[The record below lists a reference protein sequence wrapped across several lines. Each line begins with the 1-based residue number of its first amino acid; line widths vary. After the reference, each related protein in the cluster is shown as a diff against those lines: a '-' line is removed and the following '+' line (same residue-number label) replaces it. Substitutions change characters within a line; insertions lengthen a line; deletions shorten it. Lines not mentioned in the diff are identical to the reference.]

1 MAGPHLPSGQ
11 GDSPRRTV
19 PGISGG
25 PSSHELGYDV
35 RGDAAA
41 PSSAVSCHM
50 TTHEQP
56 HPDPGPHSI
65 FRITTT
71 RPVAI
76 LMVVVAVAVFG
87 AVSYRR
93 LALTLM
99 PDLSYPKL
107 TVRTEYPGAAP
118 EEVEDAISRRVEQA
132 LGVVSNL
139 AGLSSISKAE
149 MSDVILEFA
158 WGTDMTIATQ
168 EAREKLERVHL
179 PEDAE
184 RPLILRYDPALDPIL
199 RLGLHGDRSLV
210 ELRRIADE
218 EIKRGLESVSGV
230 AAVRVKGGLEE
241 QVLVEI
247 DEKQLAILGLSIS
260 RINSQLAQENINL
273 AGGRLKEGQTEY
285 LVRTLNEFANVEEI
299 GEIVIAR
306 PSGVEVRLR
315 DVATVRKTH
324 KEREVITRID
334 GTESV
339 EIEVH
344 KEADANIV
352 AVAAAVR
359 DRIFGSRKQREYV
372 KALETK
378 KPPRAK
384 PGKKG
389 KGPSPEVIRKRMT
402 DFLSHSTPAG
412 VKIEVL
418 SDQSV
423 FIRNAIAE
431 VRDAA
436 LLGGLFAIVVL
447 YLFLRQITSTLIVG
461 VSIPISIVAT
471 LGPMHMFGVSLNI
484 MSLGGL
490 ALGVGMLVD
499 NSIVVLESIFRCRE
513 EGDGLTAGAVRGTSE
528 VGGAVVASTLTTIAV
543 FFPIVFV
550 EGIAGQ
556 VFGDLA
562 MTVVFSLLA
571 SLAVALFLIP
581 MLASR
586 HASSNAATRARS
598 TLPSLTSITRV
609 RAAERSRIPLAC
621 LAAVTVWPI
630 AGLLMLCLALL
641 VLAVKI
647 VVVVLYVVV
656 SPLLRLVVLVRPT
669 RGQWPIERTWIQKS
683 NEFLLSDLGK
693 LGGIWPGVFAFDIQD
708 CARRSLATFWDWS
721 TSGRWWRRALKW
733 TLWPLFLAYVIVR
746 LVFHFVTSCVGK
758 LLMIAFLL
766 LASLGLW
773 IGALAIGAVLVPLV
787 PAAWVFSLVYGS
799 IGRAN
804 PPVLGWALSQRHAV
818 AAVSAGGLAATL
830 YFVAP
835 QLGTELIPE
844 VHQGEFNA
852 EVSLP
857 VGTPLAT
864 TDATVQPLE
873 SLALEQT
880 EVAKATSTVGV
891 EPDADTSLEE
901 GEHTAVITV
910 SLKPGRDVAGLE
922 EAVIATLRDGASRIP
937 QVDLKISRATLFT
950 FKTPIEVEVRSHD
963 LDRLRRVS
971 RDVEQALRGL
981 GCLRDVKCSVQR
993 GNPEVQIT
1001 YDRNRLADLGLKLHE
1016 VATLVR
1022 EKVHGKVATRYR
1034 DRERRI
1040 DVLVRVKEEHKAT
1053 VADLSRLTV
1062 NPGGKVPIPLS
1073 AVAELHVAEGPSEI
1087 RRIDQR
1093 RSAVVSAAADR
1104 VDLGTAIARIGD
1116 ALADVGRPADVT
1128 LAIAGQSQEMER
1140 SLRSLK
1146 FALALAVLLV
1156 YVVMASQF
1164 ESLLH
1169 PFVIIFSVPLGFVG
1183 VIFTLYALN
1192 IPLSIVVFLG
1202 AIMLSGI
1209 VVNDA
1214 FVLVDCINQLR
1225 RRGTPKLEAVVQA
1238 GRLRLRPILM
1248 TTLTTILGLTP
1259 MALGLGP
1266 GAEIRAPMAITVI
1279 AGLIS
1284 ATVLT
1289 LVVIPSVYAL
1299 LDRGE

>member
-1 MAGPHLPSGQ
+1 
-11 GDSPRRTV
+11 
-19 PGISGG
+19 
-25 PSSHELGYDV
+25 
-35 RGDAAA
+35 
-41 PSSAVSCHM
+41 M
-50 TTHEQP
+50 TTYEQP

-76 LMVVVAVAVFG
+76 LMVVLAVAVFG

-99 PDLSYPKL
+99 PDISYPKL

-139 AGLSSISKAE
+139 AGISSISKAE
-149 MSDVILEFA
+149 LSDVILEFA
-158 WGTDMTIATQ
+158 WGTDMTVATQ

-184 RPLILRYDPALDPIL
+184 RPLILRYDPALDPII

-218 EIKRGLESVSGV
+218 EVKRGLESVSGV

-241 QVLVEI
+241 QILVEI
-247 DEKQLAILGLSIS
+247 DEKQLAMLGLSIS
-260 RINSQLAQENINL
+260 RINAQLAQENINL

-372 KALETK
+372 KTPKVK
-378 KPPRAK
+378 KPAHPK
-384 PGKKG
+384 PGKKA
-389 KGPSPEVIRKRMT
+389 KGPPPEAMRKRMT
-402 DFLSHSTPAG
+402 DFLSYSMPSG

-447 YLFLRQITSTLIVG
+447 YLFLRQITSTIIVG
-461 VSIPISIVAT
+461 ISIPISIVAT

-513 EGDGLTAGAVRGTSE
+513 EGDDLTAAAVRGTSE
-528 VGGAVVASTLTTIAV
+528 VGGAVIASTLTTIAV

-556 VFGDLA
+556 VFGDMA
-562 MTVVFSLLA
+562 ITVVFSLLA

-586 HASSNAATRARS
+586 RAASEGGVRS
-598 TLPSLTSITRV
+598 TLPSLTSIARV
-609 RAAERSRIPLAC
+609 RATVRDRAENTLGWPRILPAC

-630 AGLLMLCLALL
+630 VGILMLCLA
-641 VLAVKI
+641 VLILATKI
-647 VVVVLYVVV
+647 VVLVLHVIV
-656 SPLLRLVVLVRPT
+656 SPLLRLMASVRPT
-669 RGQWPIERTWIQKS
+669 GGKWPIERTWIQKS
-683 NEFLLSDLGK
+683 NEFLLSDLGN
-693 LGGIWPGVFAFDIQD
+693 LGGIWPGVFVLDVQK
-708 CARRSLATFWDWS
+708 CAQRSLATFWGWS
-721 TSGRWWRRALKW
+721 TSGRWWRRVLKW
-733 TLWPLFLAYVIVR
+733 TLWPVVLAYVIIR
-746 LVFHFVTSCVGK
+746 LAFHFVTSCVGK
-758 LLMIAFLL
+758 LLTIALLL
-766 LASLGLW
+766 LASLCLW
-773 IGALAIGAVLVPLV
+773 AGALATGAILVPLV
-787 PAAWVFSLVYGS
+787 PAAWLFSLIYGS
-799 IGRAN
+799 ISRAY
-804 PPVLGWALSQRHAV
+804 PSVLGWALEQRHAV
-818 AAVSAGGLAATL
+818 AVLSAGGLAAAL

-835 QLGTELIPE
+835 KLGTELIPQ

-864 TDATVQPLE
+864 TDSTVKPLD
-873 SLALEQT
+873 LIALEHP
-880 EVAKATSTVGV
+880 EVAKIASTVGV

-910 SLKPGRDVAGLE
+910 SLKPGRDVAGME
-922 EAVIATLRDGASRIP
+922 ETVVATLRNAASRMP

-963 LDRLRRVS
+963 LNLLRRVS

-1040 DVLVRVKEEHKAT
+1040 DVLVRVKEEYKAT
-1053 VADLSRLTV
+1053 VVDLSRLTV

-1087 RRIDQR
+1087 RRIDQL

-1104 VDLGTAIARIGD
+1104 VDLGTAIKRINDVLAEVDRPGD
-1116 ALADVGRPADVT
+1116 VS

-1169 PFVIIFSVPLGFVG
+1169 PFVIIFSVPLGYVG
-1183 VIFTLYALN
+1183 VILTLHALS

-1214 FVLVDCINQLR
+1214 IVLVDCINQLR
-1225 RRGTPKLEAVVQA
+1225 RRGTPKLEAIVQA
-1238 GRLRLRPILM
+1238 GHLRLRPILM

-1279 AGLIS
+1279 AGLVS

-1299 LDRGE
+1299 LDRGK